1 MNTGTITKGILRIQP
16 LLLGLALSACFKN
29 EGDDVKIATEATSPR
44 SMNERFNS
52 RGKEGYFQDSEGN
65 WKINNNKR
73 SSFETAG
80 EASMTKREYH
90 AGTYNA
96 DSVKKKSWWG
106 DTTHE
111 KPGYQG
117 NTDANRFL
125 TRAPDTGKSAR
136 ESGSNSLFSG
146 KSVEKKLLDSRSAN
160 EQSGNRLSK
169 PSDAKTDVRRDV
181 FPEPEITD
189 WRQQR
194 AMDIKDTKSILG
206 R

>member
-1 MNTGTITKGILRIQP
+1 MNTGTITKAILRIQP

-29 EGDDVKIATEATSPR
+29 EGDDVKVAAEASRPR
-44 SMNERFNS
+44 SMNDRFNS

-80 EASMTKREYH
+80 EASMAKREYH

-96 DSVKKKSWWG
+96 GSVQKKSWWG
-106 DTTHE
+106 DTSHE
-111 KPGYQG
+111 KPAYQG
-117 NTDANRFL
+117 NTDASRFL
-125 TRAPDTGKSAR
+125 TRAPDAGKSAR
-136 ESGSNSLFSG
+136 ESGTTSLFSH
-146 KSVEKKLLDSRSAN
+146 KAMEKKQIDGKLAN
-160 EQSGNRLSK
+160 EQSRGDIGTS
-169 PSDAKTDVRRDV
+169 SDAETDIRRDV
-181 FPEPEITD
+181 FPEPAITD

>member
-1 MNTGTITKGILRIQP
+1 MNTGRITKGILRIQP
-16 LLLGLALSACFKN
+16 LLLGLALSSCFKN
-29 EGDDVKIATEATSPR
+29 EGDDVKVAAEASRPR
-44 SMNERFNS
+44 SMNDRFNS

-80 EASMTKREYH
+80 ETSMAKREYH

-96 DSVKKKSWWG
+96 GSVQKKSWWG

-111 KPGYQG
+111 KPSYQG

-125 TRAPDTGKSAR
+125 TRAADVGKSAR
-136 ESGSNSLFSG
+136 ESGSTSLFSG
-146 KSVEKKLLDSRSAN
+146 KSVEKKQLDHRSAN
-160 EQSGNRLSK
+160 EQSGKLLSK
-169 PSDAKTDVRRDV
+169 PSDAATDNRRDV